1 MTTTMDMEVINMN
14 NIQVF
19 IGGIEVVADKNIT
32 IKEEMLA
39 TPSTI
44 LNNCYP
50 KSWEDDHDYYSRFF
64 MPQDYSNCTIYK
76 NGALIF
82 AGVLKNSGSLLLRPT
97 EPKYGS
103 FQILDYKTFLSE
115 GETLDFVIDNKTVE
129 EAIEQ
134 VTNAIADYG
143 FVVGNINLTNKDDII
158 NAYSTLNKT
167 AYDVYQYIAE
177 ITQSRWFTRIAD
189 SEFPLVEMTLNSD
202 GRYYVDGISTQQ
214 TRSGRQLYNVND
226 VQKMTSGITVD
237 EEGWISVSYDNT
249 SGTSTKYFQY
259 FTNNLDLK
267 PNTQYSIITEIKEV
281 SGELTIYC
289 VSRMNNGGQFVNS
302 VSYSFNNPNSNLV
315 YKKLDTT
322 IDNFDNV
329 IYGLRTYVQFSK
341 GQSGSIKFRLSVLED
356 TTINENNF
364 VYEPYRGMPSPN
376 FPSEIVNTYSA
387 GTYQTLINNYLYTFT
402 INDDLR
408 SIGNIA
414 DRLWLDITNN
424 TAEVEKKIGKIVLN
438 GSENWQ
444 EFYMTKTNT
453 NVFSINSTY
462 LNNNYQNSYNKITVL
477 SNYFKCHGLGTL
489 YGNDDIEAIE
499 LNSNT
504 SYSIQ
509 IGISKDIASSVSE
522 FKQWLSENNT
532 DVQYVLKSPTTQNIQ
547 LNVENNNRKV
557 AIDFY
562 SPELMPRANDI
573 QYTQEY
579 FENNNIVDISYSYST
594 SEYRNKQIILSDT
607 VFASIDT
614 NENIIANGFQ
624 TNFVT
629 SQSIG
634 LLKEV
639 YVNGVKKT
647 FTTTNNKNIGIF
659 ADFYYSS
666 GSNTIE
672 ASATYEAGTIIN
684 VVYTPLVKGRQII
697 FNNAEIIR
705 IGTQTGR
712 NGTISRYE
720 TRNDVLSTDELGKVA
735 QSYIKYKGE
744 AEIILTVQ
752 TKETDL
758 FMIGQQVYF
767 DIPALPEL
775 AKDYMVK
782 TKETQIIQTGDYAN
796 IFYIYT
802 LSSSFNSETAI
813 NYFDN
818 QRRKMNGNIGKDEF
832 ISRNIDI
839 ENTATL
845 IFSDLQIVEVTP
857 NGDNVLNSILNSP
870 FTN

>member
-1 MTTTMDMEVINMN
+1 MIIIMDMEGINMN

-76 NGALIF
+76 NNALIF

-177 ITQSRWFTRIAD
+177 ITQSRWFTRIAN
-189 SEFPLVEMTLNSD
+189 SEVPLVEMTLNSD
-202 GRYYVDGISTQQ
+202 GRYYLDGISTQ
-214 TRSGRQLYNVND
+214 N
-226 VQKMTSGITVD
+226 
-237 EEGWISVSYDNT
+237 
-249 SGTSTKYFQY
+249 GTPTP
-259 FTNNLDLK
+259 TNEV
-267 PNTQYSIITEIKEV
+267 PII
-281 SGELTIYC
+281 
-289 VSRMNNGGQFVNS
+289 
-302 VSYSFNNPNSNLV
+302 
-315 YKKLDTT
+315 
-322 IDNFDNV
+322 
-329 IYGLRTYVQFSK
+329 
-341 GQSGSIKFRLSVLED
+341 
-356 TTINENNF
+356 
-364 VYEPYRGMPSPN
+364 
-376 FPSEIVNTYSA
+376 NTYPA

-408 SIGNIA
+408 NIGNVA
-414 DRLWLDITNN
+414 DRLWLDINNN
-424 TAEVEKKIGKIVLN
+424 TAEVERKIV
-438 GSENWQ
+438 
-444 EFYMTKTNT
+444 TKTFDGTEYFVYDTPDN
-453 NVFSINSTY
+453 NPRFSINLGNCKNTSTREE
-462 LNNNYQNSYNKITVL
+462 IL
-477 SNYFKCHGLGTL
+477 SNYFKFNGASNDVGNCFRAWSNIYLYPETNINTL
-489 YGNDDIEAIE
+489 P
-499 LNSNT
+499 LF
-504 SYSIQ
+504 Q
-509 IGISKDIASSVSE
+509 
-522 FKQWLSENNT
+522 QWLKDNIT
-532 DVQYVLKSPTTQNIQ
+532 TVQYELATSIIENVQVNKQ
-547 LNVENNNRKV
+547 LNNRKV

-594 SEYRNKQIILSDT
+594 AEYRNKQIILSDT

-647 FTTTNNKNIGIF
+647 FTTTTNKNIGIF

-697 FNNAEIIR
+697 FNNAEITR

-720 TRNDVLSTDELGKVA
+720 TRNDVLSTEELGKVA

-744 AEIILTVQ
+744 AEITLTVQ

-845 IFSDLQIVEVTP
+845 IFSDLQIVEFTP
-857 NGDNVLNSILNSP
+857 DGDNVLNSILNSP

>member
-1 MTTTMDMEVINMN
+1 M
-14 NIQVF
+14 
-19 IGGIEVVADKNIT
+19 
-32 IKEEMLA
+32 
-39 TPSTI
+39 
-44 LNNCYP
+44 
-50 KSWEDDHDYYSRFF
+50 
-64 MPQDYSNCTIYK
+64 
-76 NGALIF
+76 
-82 AGVLKNSGSLLLRPT
+82 
-97 EPKYGS
+97 
-103 FQILDYKTFLSE
+103 
-115 GETLDFVIDNKTVE
+115 
-129 EAIEQ
+129 
-134 VTNAIADYG
+134 
-143 FVVGNINLTNKDDII
+143 TNKDDII

-177 ITQSRWFTRIAD
+177 ITQSRWFIRIAN
-189 SEFPLVEMTLNSD
+189 SEVPLVEMTLNSD
-202 GRYYVDGISTQQ
+202 GRYYLDGISTQ
-214 TRSGRQLYNVND
+214 N
-226 VQKMTSGITVD
+226 
-237 EEGWISVSYDNT
+237 
-249 SGTSTKYFQY
+249 GTPTP
-259 FTNNLDLK
+259 TNEV
-267 PNTQYSIITEIKEV
+267 PII
-281 SGELTIYC
+281 
-289 VSRMNNGGQFVNS
+289 
-302 VSYSFNNPNSNLV
+302 
-315 YKKLDTT
+315 
-322 IDNFDNV
+322 
-329 IYGLRTYVQFSK
+329 
-341 GQSGSIKFRLSVLED
+341 
-356 TTINENNF
+356 
-364 VYEPYRGMPSPN
+364 
-376 FPSEIVNTYSA
+376 NTYPA

-408 SIGNIA
+408 NIGNVA
-414 DRLWLDITNN
+414 DRLWLDINNN
-424 TAEVEKKIGKIVLN
+424 TAEVERKIV
-438 GSENWQ
+438 
-444 EFYMTKTNT
+444 TKTFDGTEYFVYDTPDN
-453 NVFSINSTY
+453 NPRFSINLGNCKNTSTREE
-462 LNNNYQNSYNKITVL
+462 IL
-477 SNYFKCHGLGTL
+477 SNYFKFNGASNDVGNCFRAWSNIYLYPETNINTL
-489 YGNDDIEAIE
+489 P
-499 LNSNT
+499 LF
-504 SYSIQ
+504 Q
-509 IGISKDIASSVSE
+509 
-522 FKQWLSENNT
+522 QWLKDNIT
-532 DVQYVLKSPTTQNIQ
+532 TVQYELATSIIENVQVNKQ
-547 LNVENNNRKV
+547 LNNRKV

-594 SEYRNKQIILSDT
+594 AEYRNKQIILSDT

-647 FTTTNNKNIGIF
+647 FTTTTNKNIGIF

-697 FNNAEIIR
+697 FNNAEITR

-720 TRNDVLSTDELGKVA
+720 TRNDVLSTEELGKVA

-744 AEIILTVQ
+744 AEITLTVQ

-845 IFSDLQIVEVTP
+845 IFSDLQIVEFTP
-857 NGDNVLNSILNSP
+857 DGDNVLNSILNSP

>member
-1 MTTTMDMEVINMN
+1 MIIIMDMEGINMN

-76 NGALIF
+76 NNALIF

-177 ITQSRWFTRIAD
+177 ITQSRWFTRIAN

-202 GRYYVDGISTQQ
+202 GRYYLDGISTQ
-214 TRSGRQLYNVND
+214 N
-226 VQKMTSGITVD
+226 
-237 EEGWISVSYDNT
+237 
-249 SGTSTKYFQY
+249 GT
-259 FTNNLDLK
+259 
-267 PNTQYSIITEIKEV
+267 
-281 SGELTIYC
+281 
-289 VSRMNNGGQFVNS
+289 
-302 VSYSFNNPNSNLV
+302 
-315 YKKLDTT
+315 
-322 IDNFDNV
+322 
-329 IYGLRTYVQFSK
+329 
-341 GQSGSIKFRLSVLED
+341 
-356 TTINENNF
+356 
-364 VYEPYRGMPSPN
+364 PSPTT
-376 FPSEIVNTYSA
+376 PVPIVNTYTA

-402 INDDLR
+402 LDDGLR
-408 SIGNIA
+408 SVGSVA
-414 DRLWLDITNN
+414 DRLWLDISNN
-424 TAEVEKKIGKIVLN
+424 TAEVERKTGSVILN
-438 GSENWQ
+438 GENYTIGSNGVSQ
-444 EFYMTKTNT
+444 TNANFLVDIPNTKTNLPSNFIIVDRFTSSISQNGINQNGTTSNGKLRINCLHTFLGT
-453 NVFSINSTY
+453 NPNSTPIEAMDIFKEW
-462 LNNNYQNSYNKITVL
+462 LNNN
-477 SNYFKCHGLGTL
+477 
-489 YGNDDIEAIE
+489 
-499 LNSNT
+499 NT
-504 SYSIQ
+504 
-509 IGISKDIASSVSE
+509 
-522 FKQWLSENNT
+522 T
-532 DVQYVLKSPTTQNIQ
+532 VQYELANITIENIQ
-547 LNVENNNRKV
+547 VNKQLNNRKV

-579 FENNNIVDISYSYST
+579 FENNNIVDIIYSYST
-594 SEYRNKQIILSDT
+594 AEYRNKQIILSDT

-647 FTTTNNKNIGIF
+647 FTTTTNKNIGIF

-672 ASATYEAGTIIN
+672 ASATYEAGDIIN

-697 FNNAEIIR
+697 FNNAEITR

-735 QSYIKYKGE
+735 QSYIKYKGK
-744 AEIILTVQ
+744 AEITLTVQ

-802 LSSSFNSETAI
+802 LSSSYNSETAI

-845 IFSDLQIVEVTP
+845 IFSDLQIVEFTP
-857 NGDNVLNSILNSP
+857 DGDNVLNSILNSP

>member
-1 MTTTMDMEVINMN
+1 MTITMDMEVINMD

-134 VTNAIADYG
+134 VTNTIADYG

-189 SEFPLVEMTLNSD
+189 SDYPLVEMTLNSD
-202 GRYYVDGISTQQ
+202 GRYYLDGISTQ
-214 TRSGRQLYNVND
+214 N
-226 VQKMTSGITVD
+226 
-237 EEGWISVSYDNT
+237 
-249 SGTSTKYFQY
+249 GTPTP
-259 FTNNLDLK
+259 TN
-267 PNTQYSIITEIKEV
+267 PVPII
-281 SGELTIYC
+281 
-289 VSRMNNGGQFVNS
+289 NN
-302 VSYSFNNPNSNLV
+302 YP
-315 YKKLDTT
+315 
-322 IDNFDNV
+322 
-329 IYGLRTYVQFSK
+329 
-341 GQSGSIKFRLSVLED
+341 
-356 TTINENNF
+356 
-364 VYEPYRGMPSPN
+364 
-376 FPSEIVNTYSA
+376 A

-408 SIGNIA
+408 SVGNIA
-414 DRLWLDITNN
+414 DRLWLDIDNN
-424 TAEVEKKIGKIVLN
+424 TAEVERKIV
-438 GSENWQ
+438 
-444 EFYMTKTNT
+444 TKTFDGTEYFVYDTPDN
-453 NVFSINSTY
+453 NPRFSINLGNCKNTSTREE
-462 LNNNYQNSYNKITVL
+462 VL
-477 SNYFKCHGLGTL
+477 SNYFKFNGASNDVGNCFRAWSNIYLYPETNINTL
-489 YGNDDIEAIE
+489 P
-499 LNSNT
+499 LF
-504 SYSIQ
+504 Q
-509 IGISKDIASSVSE
+509 
-522 FKQWLSENNT
+522 QWLKDNIT
-532 DVQYVLKSPTTQNIQ
+532 TVQYELATSIIENVQVNEQ
-547 LNVENNNRKV
+547 LNNRKV

-594 SEYRNKQIILSDT
+594 AEYRNKQIILSDT

-634 LLKEV
+634 LLKEI
-639 YVNGVKKT
+639 YVNGVLAT
-647 FTTTNNKNIGIF
+647 FTTTTNKNIGIY

-672 ASATYEAGTIIN
+672 ASTTYEAGTIIN

-697 FNNAEIIR
+697 FNNAEITR

-744 AEIILTVQ
+744 AEITLTVQ

-758 FMIGQQVYF
+758 FNIGQQVYF

-796 IFYIYT
+796 IFYVYT
-802 LSSSFNSETAI
+802 LSSSYNSETAI

-818 QRRKMNGNIGKDEF
+818 QRRKMNGNIGQDEF

-845 IFSDLQIVEVTP
+845 IFSDLQIVEFTP
-857 NGDNVLNSILNSP
+857 DGDNVLNSILNSP

>member
-1 MTTTMDMEVINMN
+1 MTITMDMEGINMD

-64 MPQDYSNCTIYK
+64 MPQDYSGCTIYK

-115 GETLDFVIDNKTVE
+115 GETLDFVIDKKTVE

-143 FVVGNINLTNKDDII
+143 FVVGNINLTNKDDMI

-167 AYDVYQYIAE
+167 AYDVYQYFAE

-189 SEFPLVEMTLNSD
+189 SEFPLVEMKLNSD
-202 GRYYVDGISTQQ
+202 GRYYLDGVSTQNG
-214 TRSGRQLYNVND
+214 TP
-226 VQKMTSGITVD
+226 TPTTP
-237 EEGWISVSYDNT
+237 VS
-249 SGTSTKYFQY
+249 
-259 FTNNLDLK
+259 
-267 PNTQYSIITEIKEV
+267 
-281 SGELTIYC
+281 
-289 VSRMNNGGQFVNS
+289 
-302 VSYSFNNPNSNLV
+302 
-315 YKKLDTT
+315 
-322 IDNFDNV
+322 
-329 IYGLRTYVQFSK
+329 
-341 GQSGSIKFRLSVLED
+341 
-356 TTINENNF
+356 
-364 VYEPYRGMPSPN
+364 
-376 FPSEIVNTYSA
+376 IVNTYPA

-408 SIGNIA
+408 SVGDVA
-414 DRLWLDITNN
+414 DRLWLDINSDI
-424 TAEVEKKIGKIVLN
+424 AEVERKIGNVILN
-438 GSENWQ
+438 GDETWTANGNSGNL
-444 EFYMTKTNT
+444 YRYASPNT
-453 NVFSINSTY
+453 NYENLKARTNVISNRFINVGSTIEQEGIFNGVG
-462 LNNNYQNSYNKITVL
+462 LNIT
-477 SNYFKCHGLGTL
+477 
-489 YGNDDIEAIE
+489 I
-499 LNSNT
+499 LNIMT
-504 SYSIQ
+504 ST
-509 IGISKDIASSVSE
+509 E
-522 FKQWLSENNT
+522 FKQWLKDNIT
-532 DVQYVLKSPTTQNIQ
+532 TVQYELETSNIENVQVNKQ
-547 LNVENNNRKV
+547 LNNRKV

-579 FENNNIVDISYSYST
+579 FDNNNIVDISYSYST
-594 SEYRNKQIILSDT
+594 AEYRNKQIILSDT

-629 SQSIG
+629 SQKIG
-634 LLKEV
+634 LLKEI

-647 FTTTNNKNIGIF
+647 FTTVNNKNIGIF

-672 ASATYEAGTIIN
+672 ASATYEAGDIIN

-697 FNNAEIIR
+697 FNNAEITR

-744 AEIILTVQ
+744 AEITLTVQ

-758 FMIGQQVYF
+758 FVIGQQVYF
-767 DIPALPEL
+767 DIPSLPEL

-796 IFYIYT
+796 IFYVYT

-845 IFSDLQIVEVTP
+845 IFSDLQIEEITP
-857 NGDNVLNSILNSP
+857 DGDNVLNSILNSP

>member
-1 MTTTMDMEVINMN
+1 MIITMDMEGINMN

-50 KSWEDDHDYYSRFF
+50 KSWEDDKDYYSRFF

-177 ITQSRWFTRIAD
+177 ITKSRWFTR
-189 SEFPLVEMTLNSD
+189 V
-202 GRYYVDGISTQQ
+202 
-214 TRSGRQLYNVND
+214 
-226 VQKMTSGITVD
+226 VD
-237 EEGWISVSYDNT
+237 E
-249 SGTSTKYFQY
+249 
-259 FTNNLDLK
+259 
-267 PNTQYSIITEIKEV
+267 
-281 SGELTIYC
+281 
-289 VSRMNNGGQFVNS
+289 
-302 VSYSFNNPNSNLV
+302 
-315 YKKLDTT
+315 TT
-322 IDNFDNV
+322 
-329 IYGLRTYVQFSK
+329 
-341 GQSGSIKFRLSVLED
+341 
-356 TTINENNF
+356 
-364 VYEPYRGMPSPN
+364 
-376 FPSEIVNTYSA
+376 
-387 GTYQTLINNYLYTFT
+387 
-402 INDDLR
+402 
-408 SIGNIA
+408 
-414 DRLWLDITNN
+414 
-424 TAEVEKKIGKIVLN
+424 
-438 GSENWQ
+438 
-444 EFYMTKTNT
+444 
-453 NVFSINSTY
+453 
-462 LNNNYQNSYNKITVL
+462 
-477 SNYFKCHGLGTL
+477 
-489 YGNDDIEAIE
+489 
-499 LNSNT
+499 
-504 SYSIQ
+504 
-509 IGISKDIASSVSE
+509 
-522 FKQWLSENNT
+522 
-532 DVQYVLKSPTTQNIQ
+532 
-547 LNVENNNRKV
+547 V

-647 FTTTNNKNIGIF
+647 FTTTTNKNIGIF

-672 ASATYEAGTIIN
+672 ASATYEAGDIIN

-697 FNNAEIIR
+697 FNNAEITR

-720 TRNDVLSTDELGKVA
+720 TRNDVLSTEELGKVA

-744 AEIILTVQ
+744 AEITLTVQ

-758 FMIGQQVYF
+758 FNIGQQVYF

-775 AKDYMVK
+775 AKDYMIK

-796 IFYIYT
+796 IFYVYT

-845 IFSDLQIVEVTP
+845 IFSDLQIVEFTP
-857 NGDNVLNSILNSP
+857 DGDNVLNSILNSP

>member
-1 MTTTMDMEVINMN
+1 MTITMDMEGINMN

-50 KSWEDDHDYYSRFF
+50 KSWEDDKDYYSRFF

-189 SEFPLVEMTLNSD
+189 SAYPLLVMKYSPVSKNMFDLGNSLD
-202 GRYYVDGISTQQ
+202 SYFATSINGTKINTSVNIEDYVSATFTENSIKITNYNNNGYRWLSKQINLKKNTTYTISGQNSNIVKVLGFSSLEEGTVGTQLVYIDNRNLKPPKTFNSGDYEYYVVSMYPPTNTTISNLQIEEGSNATQYEPFNLHGGQYYLDGISTQ
-214 TRSGRQLYNVND
+214 N
-226 VQKMTSGITVD
+226 
-237 EEGWISVSYDNT
+237 
-249 SGTSTKYFQY
+249 GTPT
-259 FTNNLDLK
+259 
-267 PNTQYSIITEIKEV
+267 P
-281 SGELTIYC
+281 
-289 VSRMNNGGQFVNS
+289 
-302 VSYSFNNPNSNLV
+302 
-315 YKKLDTT
+315 TT
-322 IDNFDNV
+322 PV
-329 IYGLRTYVQFSK
+329 
-341 GQSGSIKFRLSVLED
+341 
-356 TTINENNF
+356 
-364 VYEPYRGMPSPN
+364 P
-376 FPSEIVNTYSA
+376 IVNTYSA

-414 DRLWLDITNN
+414 DRLWLDIDNN

-462 LNNNYQNSYNKITVL
+462 LSNNYQSSYNKITVL
-477 SNYFKCHGLGTL
+477 SNYFKCYGLGTL
-489 YGNDDIEAIE
+489 YENDDIEAIE

-532 DVQYVLKSPTTQNIQ
+532 EVQYILATSTIENVQVNKQ
-547 LNVENNNRKV
+547 LNNRKE

-594 SEYRNKQIILSDT
+594 AEYRNKQIILSDT

-614 NENIIANGFQ
+614 NENIIANGYD
-624 TNFVT
+624 TNLVT
-629 SQSIG
+629 SQNIG

-697 FNNAEIIR
+697 FNNAEITR

-720 TRNDVLSTDELGKVA
+720 TRNDVLSTEELGKVA

-744 AEIILTVQ
+744 AEITLTVQ

-775 AKDYMVK
+775 AKNYMVK

-796 IFYIYT
+796 IFYVYT